1 MFIPKLGKYS
11 EREKPN
17 VSYLNLLP
25 TTELGE
31 INKLKIKDYEMKQR
45 LEETSILQKKT

>member
-1 MFIPKLGKYS
+1 MFLI
-11 EREKPN
+11 
-17 VSYLNLLP
+17 NLLP

-45 LEETSILQKKT
+45 LEETSILQRKLKKVFRCVNFF